1 MSCTAVTKVKPF
13 HRASLE
19 PTSATCRRQKNISP
33 CLFVLNSTLQKHSH
47 MYTGPILL
55 LVLSYI
61 MYMHH
66 ACNINRTRYLR
77 ILSCIS
83 KPWSHR
89 YVI

>member
-33 CLFVLNSTLQKHSH
+33 CLFVLNSTLQKHSP

-66 ACNINRTRYLR
+66 ACNIIELVIFAFYHAFQNRGHTGML
-77 ILSCIS
+77 
-83 KPWSHR
+83 
-89 YVI
+89 